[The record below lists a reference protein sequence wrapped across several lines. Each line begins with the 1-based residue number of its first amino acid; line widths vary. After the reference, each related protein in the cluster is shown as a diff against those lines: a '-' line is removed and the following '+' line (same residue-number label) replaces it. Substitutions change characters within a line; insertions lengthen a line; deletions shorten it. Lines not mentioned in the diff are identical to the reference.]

1 MSNERANYH
10 QNAHP
15 SGRFGALWHHADFLK
30 LWAGETVSLVGS
42 QVTTLALPLTAV
54 ILFKATSVQL
64 GFLYAAGFAPFLFLT
79 LFAGV
84 WIDHHRRRP
93 ILLATNIGRAVLL
106 GLIPVLAVMGWLR
119 IEYLYVIAL
128 LVGCLTVV
136 FYLAFQAFLP
146 VLVRREHLVEGNSK
160 LSASQSMAELAGPG
174 LAGVLVQSV
183 SAPLALV
190 VDAFSFFVAAASLA
204 MIHTPEPRPAAST
217 NMHRLLHE
225 IGEGFRVTFTNRYL
239 RAFAGE
245 AATYNLFWQVILT
258 VFVLYAVRELH
269 YSAGLLGLLFAV
281 GSAGA
286 LCGALLTG
294 YTARRIGV
302 GLTIVGTAALSDVPL
317 LVLPCI
323 TRPTTGALVLL
334 LCAFFLQGIGITG
347 CNVHV
352 DSIRQALIA
361 DRLQGRANASYR
373 LLVSGV
379 LPVGALLGG
388 FLGSWIGLQLT
399 LLVGALGLLS
409 TWLWIVFS
417 PVPRLQRTPT
427 RADGLSTVST
437 PASENLTKTKVE
449 MPT

>member
-1 MSNERANYH
+1 MSNERANTY
-10 QNAHP
+10 P
-15 SGRFGALWHHADFLK
+15 DGRSSTRFGALWHHADFLK

-54 ILFKATSVQL
+54 ILLKATSVQL
-64 GFLYAAGFAPFLFLT
+64 GFLYASGFAPFLFLT

-84 WIDHHRRRP
+84 WVDHSRRRP
-93 ILLATNIGRAVLL
+93 ILLVTNIGRAVLL
-106 GLIPVLAVMGWLR
+106 SLLPGLAVMGWLR

-146 VLVRREHLVEGNSK
+146 ILLQRDQLVEGNSK
-160 LSASQSMAELAGPG
+160 LSASQAMAETGGPG
-174 LAGVLVQSV
+174 LAGLLVQCV
-183 SAPLALV
+183 SAPIAIA
-190 VDAFSFFVAAASLA
+190 VDALSFFVAAASLA
-204 MIHTPEPRPAAST
+204 LIRTSEPRPAAT
-217 NMHRLLHE
+217 RNMHSLLHE
-225 IGEGFRVTFTNRYL
+225 VGEGFRVTFSNHYL

-258 VFVLYAVRELH
+258 VFVLYAVREFH
-269 YSAGLLGLLFAV
+269 YSSGILGLLFAV
-281 GSAGA
+281 GSTGA

-294 YTARRIGV
+294 FIARRIGV
-302 GLTIVGTAALSDVPL
+302 GSTIVGAAALSDVPL
-317 LVLPCI
+317 LVLPFI
-323 TRPTTGALVLL
+323 TRSTPGAMVLL

-352 DSIRQALIA
+352 DSIRQTLIP

-388 FLGSWIGLQLT
+388 FLGALVGLQLT
-399 LLVGALGLLS
+399 LLVGAVGLLS
-409 TWLWIVFS
+409 TWLWILFS
-417 PVPRLQRTPT
+417 PVPRLRRPPT
-427 RADGLSTVST
+427 RADELSTSDSEE
-437 PASENLTKTKVE
+437 PAQTKMGV
-449 MPT
+449 PT

>member
-1 MSNERANYH
+1 MSNITANSN
-10 QNAHP
+10 QDGRP
-15 SGRFGALWHHADFLK
+15 STRFGALWHHADFLK

-54 ILFKATSVQL
+54 ILLKATSVQL
-64 GFLYAAGFAPFLFLT
+64 GFLYAAGFAPFLFLS
-79 LFAGV
+79 LLAGIWV
-84 WIDHHRRRP
+84 DHSRRRP
-93 ILLATNIGRAVLL
+93 ILLMTNIGRAALL
-106 GLIPVLAVMGWLR
+106 SVIPVLAVMGWLR
-119 IEYLYVIAL
+119 IEYLYVIAV
-128 LVGCLTVV
+128 LVGCLTVL

-146 VLVRREHLVEGNSK
+146 ILVQRDHLVEGNSK
-160 LSASQSMAELAGPG
+160 LSASQSIAEIGGPG
-174 LAGVLVQSV
+174 LAGVLVQCV
-183 SAPLALV
+183 SAPIALV
-190 VDAFSFFVAAASLA
+190 VDALSFFVAAGSLA
-204 MIHTPEPRPAAST
+204 LIHTPEPRPAAST
-217 NMHRLLHE
+217 NMHSLLHE
-225 IGEGFRVTFTNRYL
+225 IGEGFRVTFSNRYL

-269 YSAGLLGLLFAV
+269 YSSGILGLLFAI

-302 GLTIVGTAALSDVPL
+302 GFTFVGAAALSDVPL
-317 LVLPCI
+317 LALPFI
-323 TRPTTGALVLL
+323 ARSTPGALVLL

-352 DSIRQALIA
+352 DSIRQTLIP

-373 LLVSGV
+373 LLVSGA

-388 FLGSWIGLQLT
+388 FLGAWIGLQLT
-399 LLVGALGLLS
+399 LLVGAAGLLS

-417 PVPRLQRTPT
+417 PVPRLRRPPT
-427 RADGLSTVST
+427 IADELSTATSDK
-437 PASENLTKTKVE
+437 PANTKLGV
-449 MPT
+449 PI